1 MTAADSGLQQAPH
14 ARSMRA
20 RVCVCVC
27 VWVWGGGGGG
37 VPAVFVIFIYEPSSG
52 ANTSFYYCAPEALS
66 GESSPYP
73 AGPMA
78 VPEGLD

>member
-20 RVCVCVC
+20 R
-27 VWVWGGGGGG
+27 GGGGGG
-37 VPAVFVIFIYEPSSG
+37 APAVFVIFIYEPSSG